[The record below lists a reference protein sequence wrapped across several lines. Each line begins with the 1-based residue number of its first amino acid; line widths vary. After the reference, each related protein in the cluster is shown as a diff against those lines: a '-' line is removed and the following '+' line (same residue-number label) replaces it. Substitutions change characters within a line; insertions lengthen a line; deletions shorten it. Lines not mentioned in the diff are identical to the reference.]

1 MDIINNSLYT
11 FTKSVFD
18 NDKIYFLSPFVLKK
32 TDGNSTVLFNSL
44 NGMCCG
50 FKNSNFNNEL
60 QYLVEN
66 LFYISDDTDIYSIAK
81 EFRNNIYNIDEFTCI
96 DTISDVVITT
106 TTTCNANCQYCFER
120 DIVKH
125 SSINKTQA
133 LKISKFLIEHYNNN
147 NLNITWFGGEPL
159 LNCDAIKIICDDL
172 HKNNINFTSSIIS
185 NGSLFNQEIVDYL
198 KTKANLK
205 VAQITLDGYGED
217 NDKIKNYKSNI
228 TFSNIIQNIVLLLNN
243 QINVSI
249 RLNLSENTFDSCKK
263 IIEFLN
269 VFLNS
274 KQKQFVNI
282 YIHEL
287 FDVLESSEESQNLV
301 FSNIEYLNTE
311 ICKYFPISDNVTH
324 LFSYNKLS
332 CSANNDYSYMLT
344 PNGFITKCESVIH
357 DFTNNEI
364 VGHIS
369 DLNNLDAEKINSWK
383 EYKYDPN
390 DELCK
395 TCFYMT
401 KCNRLKKC
409 PDLSKCTPRY
419 IKYLRNK
426 LMFELNSVFANYI
439 KKYNH
444 K

>member
-1 MDIINNSLYT
+1 MDIINNSLYA
-11 FTKSVFD
+11 FTKNVFD
-18 NDKIYFLSPFVLKK
+18 NDKIYDVSPFVIKK
-32 TDGNSTVLFNSL
+32 TDGQSTVLFNSL
-44 NGMCCG
+44 TGMCCG
-50 FKNSNFNNEL
+50 FKNSNFNDEL

-66 LFYISDDTDIYSIAK
+66 LFYISDDTDIYSIAR
-81 EFRNNIYNIDEFTCI
+81 EFRNNIYKIDDFNCI
-96 DTISDVVITT
+96 NTISDIVITT
-106 TTTCNANCQYCFER
+106 TTSCNANCPYCFER

-133 LKISKFLIEHYNNN
+133 LNISKFLIEHYNKND
-147 NLNITWFGGEPL
+147 LNITWFGGEPL

-172 HKNNINFTSSIIS
+172 QKNNINFTSSIIS
-185 NGSLFNQEIVDYL
+185 NGSLFNQETIDWL
-198 KTKANLK
+198 KTNANLK
-205 VAQITLDGYGED
+205 NVQITLDGYGED
-217 NDKIKNYKSNI
+217 YDKIKNYNNNNI
-228 TFSNIIQNIVLLLNN
+228 VFSDIVQNIVLLINN
-243 QINVSI
+243 RVTVNI
-249 RLNLSENTFDSCKK
+249 RLNLSENNFDSCKK
-263 IIEFLN
+263 VIDFFN
-269 VFLNS
+269 MFLNS
-274 KQKQFVNI
+274 KQKRFVSI

-287 FDVLESSEESQNLV
+287 FEVLESSEETQNLV

-311 ICKYFPISDNVTH
+311 LCKYFPVSDNTTN

-332 CSANNDYSYMLT
+332 CAANNDNAYMLT

-364 VGHIS
+364 IGHIS
-369 DLNNLDAEKINSWK
+369 DLNNLDVEKINSWK

-419 IKYLRNK
+419 IKYLRNR
-426 LMFELNSVFANYI
+426 LTFELNSVFANYI
-439 KKYNH
+439 KKYES
-444 K
+444 